1 MSQYIA
7 LRLRKLPTIYWVVK
21 PDDLNFE
28 APQDLVVTTQQGCEV
43 GRAMRVVDI
52 KPSEA
57 RDEGD
62 PFVVEILRLVNAE
75 DREKLAE
82 LKVREKE
89 AFLQARDKI
98 QHHQLCMKLLKAEYL
113 FDYSRLVLYFK
124 SESKVDF
131 RDLLKSLA
139 GIFKTRIELRQIGV
153 RDETKL
159 LGGIGCCGKEVCCA
173 QFMNAFYPVS
183 TKMAKEQNLSLNPAK
198 LSGICGR
205 LLCCLAHEH
214 EYYASF
220 HGKYPKLGAEVVIGS
235 EIARVMDINYIT
247 CRITL
252 SFADRRKAQH
262 DLEQIKGRKDQATG
276 RNLWWV
282 NLPDQAEPDLSLLL
296 KNLNPPGTGKKKK
309 KADGA
314 PRNSEDDAPAG
325 DSDDRGE
332 ARPPRPDNRGGR
344 ERSGRPERSDRPS
357 PADRQDR
364 PARPERS
371 DRSDRQDNRPDRS
384 ERRDRS
390 ERPGQGGREPL
401 DSNRDEKPDN
411 DQG

>member
-1 MSQYIA
+1 VSQYFA

-43 GRAMRVVDI
+43 GRVMRVVDTR
-52 KPSEA
+52 PAGA

-62 PFVVEILRLVNAE
+62 PFVIEVLRLVNDE
-75 DREKLAE
+75 DRAKLAE
-82 LKVREKE
+82 LKIREKE
-89 AFLQARDKI
+89 AFLQAREKI

-159 LGGIGCCGKEVCCA
+159 IGGIGCCGKEVCCA
-173 QFMNAFYPVS
+173 QFMNVFYPVS
-183 TKMAKEQNLSLNPAK
+183 TKMAKEQNLSLNPVK

-220 HGKYPKLGAEVVIGS
+220 HGKYPKLGAEIVVGS

-247 CRITL
+247 CRITI
-252 SFADRRKAQH
+252 SYADRRKVQH
-262 DLEQIKGRKDQATG
+262 ALEQIKGRKDQATG

-282 NLPDQAEPDLSLLL
+282 SIPDQPEPDLSLLL

-309 KADGA
+309 KSEGA
-314 PRNSEDDAPAG
+314 PRNADEDGSSGGAEDRHETRPARQERPENRQG
-325 DSDDRGE
+325 RE
-332 ARPPRPDNRGGR
+332 RPPRP
-344 ERSGRPERSDRPS
+344 ERTD
-357 PADRQDR
+357 
-364 PARPERS
+364 
-371 DRSDRQDNRPDRS
+371 RPDRP
-384 ERRDRS
+384 DR
-390 ERPGQGGREPL
+390 
-401 DSNRDEKPDN
+401 KPVSSHPDDKPEN
-411 DQG
+411 DKK